1 MNKYYEEN
9 RIVRVCGEINNELMV
24 DVINQLLYFN
34 QESHAPIKMEICSPG
49 GEVYA
54 GLAIIDVMNS
64 IESDVYTI
72 GVGTCAS
79 MASLILA
86 AGKKGHRQA
95 NEHCF
100 ILLHQAQ
107 STLSGSYHDIQD
119 RYQRM
124 TYINDTVLQMY
135 AKLTLMSE
143 EQLRSDLKKD
153 YIITT
158 NQAIDCGLI
167 DQSI

>member
-1 MNKYYEEN
+1 MDRYDQDN
-9 RIVRVCGEINNELMV
+9 RIVRVCGEINNEMMIN
-24 DVINQLLYFN
+24 VINQLLYYN
-34 QESHAPIKMEICSPG
+34 QENHAPIKMEICSPG
-49 GEVYA
+49 GEVHA
-54 GLAIIDVMNS
+54 GLAIIDIMKS

-72 GVGTCAS
+72 GIGTCAS

-135 AKLTLMSE
+135 ENYTLMSE
-143 EQLRSDLKKD
+143 KELRENLQKD
-153 YIITT
+153 YIMTT
-158 NQAIDCGLI
+158 KHAIDCGLI